1 MRIGSTFCAGK
12 GIGNITP
19 AGGGSVHQQ
28 PQRKAAILPAFL
40 ALFPRFVLASW
51 LLFIPGEKQKRAG
64 KADTAR
70 PFLPGVA
77 LGVLRGRMV
86 VVLHNYPLPEGNP
99 SGLPHARRCAS
110 RMKRPVRSLANTSGS
125 GYKKRAG
132 SARTPPARRDSPP
145 DSESKVFAPVRVRTS
160 YRGDCV
166 ICPSN
171 EQPQP
176 QGRRRQTPPAHPGES
191 AAWASLL

>member
-1 MRIGSTFCAGK
+1 MPLTNQTRPHG
-12 GIGNITP
+12 TP
-19 AGGGSVHQQ
+19 QQ

-40 ALFPRFVLASW
+40 ALFPRFALASW

-86 VVLHNYPLPEGNP
+86 VVLHNNYPLPEGNP

-132 SARTPPARRDSPP
+132 SARTPPARRDSSPEYLIP
-145 DSESKVFAPVRVRTS
+145 KFSAPVEV
-160 YRGDCV
+160 
-166 ICPSN
+166 
-171 EQPQP
+171 
-176 QGRRRQTPPAHPGES
+176 PAPTG
-191 AAWASLL
+191 AACYLRFNQ

>member
-1 MRIGSTFCAGK
+1 MPSISGD
-12 GIGNITP
+12 
-19 AGGGSVHQQ
+19 GSVRQQ
-28 PQRKAAILPAFL
+28 PQRNPASLPAFF
-40 ALFPRFVLASW
+40 ALFPHFALASW

-64 KADTAR
+64 KANTAR

-86 VVLHNYPLPEGNP
+86 VVLHNSPLPEGNP

-132 SARTPPARRDSPP
+132 SAATPPARRDSPP
-145 DSESKVFAPVRVRTS
+145 TVSSHQRDTIKFSAPVEGSSS
-160 YRGDCV
+160 YRGNLLSTVQPVD
-166 ICPSN
+166 
-171 EQPQP
+171 EQGHNDTGCDLRGHVQ
-176 QGRRRQTPPAHPGES
+176 
-191 AAWASLL
+191 